1 MVVDLV
7 VVLIDS
13 VAVVVVVTD
22 FDPIGI
28 ESIRF
33 VAVANIRK

>member
-22 FDPIGI
+22 FDPIEI

-33 VAVANIRK
+33 VPVANIRK